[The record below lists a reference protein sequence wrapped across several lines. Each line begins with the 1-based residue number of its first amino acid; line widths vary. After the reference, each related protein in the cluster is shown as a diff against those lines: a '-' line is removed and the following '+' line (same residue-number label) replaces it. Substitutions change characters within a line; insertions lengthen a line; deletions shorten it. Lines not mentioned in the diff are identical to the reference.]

1 MAKQRKAQTHSAY
14 WYGKKYGIV
23 HSDETTYTGRY
34 LDLLKMN
41 QSRNRFFDRYCPEA
55 LFNPCSLAICIAL
68 DFGVMMR
75 EEVKKLKKPK
85 EREKLKKTLQQGVRK
100 ILRPTYYE
108 QEKQRRREL
117 AAERRKLH
125 RRTTQSPEPSPEEIL
140 DAWNRRKDSKE
151 QMIILGGMLH
161 DLECYVDNCLKIDDW
176 GNIVGRRGG
185 IRGWIRCYLPELA
198 SKYKT
203 LMRNKAMAIKLR
215 QATQT
220 KDPMPTA
227 KLLEK
232 EEVSLQKKNPIQ
244 NNTDGKERIEN
255 HAKKVPRQDA
265 FKPKAENRKSA
276 TAPECAAKLE
286 YRNKVVARIFDR
298 PENTFK
304 SILDV
309 LDDYLS
315 PDKVFYDELS
325 PRRVSRMV

>member
-1 MAKQRKAQTHSAY
+1 MPNQRKKQTHSAY
-14 WYGKKYGIV
+14 WYGKKYGII
-23 HSDETTYTGRY
+23 HSDETTYTGIY
-34 LDLLKMN
+34 LDFLKMN
-41 QSRNRFFDRYCPEA
+41 KSRYRSFDRYRSEA
-55 LFNPCSLAICIAL
+55 MFDPYSFAICVAL
-68 DFGVMMR
+68 DLGVMMR
-75 EEVKKLKKPK
+75 EGIKKLKKPK
-85 EREKLKKTLQQGVRK
+85 EREKLKKVLQQSARK
-100 ILRPTYYE
+100 VLRPTYYA
-108 QEKQRRREL
+108 QEKERRREL
-117 AAERRKLH
+117 AAERRKLR

-140 DAWNRRKDSKE
+140 DAWNRRKESKE

-185 IRGWIRCYLPELA
+185 IRGWIRCYLPELD

-203 LMRNKAMAIKLR
+203 LMRYKAMAIKLR

-220 KDPMPTA
+220 KDPVPTA
-227 KLLEK
+227 RLLEK
-232 EEVSLQKKNPIQ
+232 EEASLQKKNSIQ

-255 HAKKVPRQDA
+255 HSKKTSRQDA
-265 FKPKAENRKSA
+265 SVPNTDNQKSSVLHKSE
-276 TAPECAAKLE
+276 PEFE

-315 PDKVFYDELS
+315 PDKVFYDELL
-325 PRRVSRMV
+325 PRRMSRMV